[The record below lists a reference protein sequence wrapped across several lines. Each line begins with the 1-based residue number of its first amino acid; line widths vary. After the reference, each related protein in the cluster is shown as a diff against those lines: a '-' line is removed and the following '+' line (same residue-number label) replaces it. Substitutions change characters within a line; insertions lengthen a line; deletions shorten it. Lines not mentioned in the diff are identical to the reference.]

1 MAIKVAVISLGCP
14 KNQVD
19 SEVMLAKLKDAGME
33 IVIDDIDADVVI
45 VNTCAFIADAK
56 KESIDTILD
65 VAWLKEHRNLKG
77 IVAAGCLVQRYKDE
91 LFSELP
97 EIDAAIGIGDL
108 ESIVD
113 AVKEAYQS
121 GIGKK
126 ENKYK
131 CVTRAENQILGGDR
145 VVTGPE
151 YSVYLKIAEG
161 CDNHC
166 TFCAI
171 PSIRGKLRSRKIEE
185 IVSEAKELASLGAKE
200 LVVVAQDTTSYGK
213 DIYGKAS
220 LDVLLKEL
228 CKIDGIKWI
237 RVLYCYPEDITESLV
252 DVIAHEPKIVKYI
265 DLPIQHI
272 SDKVLKKMGR
282 RGDSALIKEKIAL
295 LRSKVPGIF
304 IRTTVMVGFP
314 TEDKEDFALL
324 AEFLKE
330 AKFERLGAFAFSS
343 EEGTA
348 AHEIKEGR
356 VPENVK
362 KKRLDVIMKNQY
374 EIHKANNEK
383 MLGKLT
389 EVLCEGFDRPS
400 GVYYGRSAHDAPEI
414 DGKVYFSSKRR
425 IKDGEFVN
433 VKITEVIDYDL
444 LGETLL

>member
-1 MAIKVAVISLGCP
+1 MAVKVAMISLGCP

-33 IVIDDIDADVVI
+33 IVIDDIDADVVV

-113 AVKEAYQS
+113 AVNQAYES
-121 GIGKK
+121 GVGKK
-126 ENKYK
+126 EDKYSV
-131 CVTRAENQILGGDR
+131 VTRAENQILGGDR

-185 IVSEAKELASLGAKE
+185 IVSEAKELALLGAKE

-228 CKIDGIKWI
+228 CKVDGIKWI

-252 DVIAHEPKIVKYI
+252 DVIANEPKIVKYI

-295 LRSKVPGIF
+295 LRSKVPGIV

-343 EEGTA
+343 EEGTP

-356 VPENVK
+356 VPENIK

-374 EIHKANNEK
+374 EIHKANNKK
-383 MLGKLT
+383 MLGQVI

-400 GVYYGRSAHDAPEI
+400 GVYFGRSANDAPEI
-414 DGKVYFSSKRR
+414 DGKVYFSSKRK
-425 IKDGEFVN
+425 INDGEFVN
-433 VKITEVIDYDL
+433 VKINEVIDYDL

>member
-1 MAIKVAVISLGCP
+1 
-14 KNQVD
+14 
-19 SEVMLAKLKDAGME
+19 MLAKLKDAGME
-33 IVIDDIDADVVI
+33 IVIDDIDADVVV

-113 AVKEAYQS
+113 AVNQAYES
-121 GIGKK
+121 GVGKK
-126 ENKYK
+126 EDKYSV
-131 CVTRAENQILGGDR
+131 VTRAENQILGGDR

-185 IVSEAKELASLGAKE
+185 IVSEAKELALLGAKE

-228 CKIDGIKWI
+228 CKVDGIKWI

-252 DVIAHEPKIVKYI
+252 DVIANEPKIVKYI

-295 LRSKVPGIF
+295 LRSKVPGIV

-343 EEGTA
+343 EEGTP

-356 VPENVK
+356 VPENIK

-374 EIHKANNEK
+374 EIHKANNKK
-383 MLGKLT
+383 MLGQVI

-400 GVYYGRSAHDAPEI
+400 GVYFGRSANDAPEI
-414 DGKVYFSSKRR
+414 DGKVYFSSKRK
-425 IKDGEFVN
+425 INDGEFVN
-433 VKITEVIDYDL
+433 VKINEVIDYDL

>member
-1 MAIKVAVISLGCP
+1 MAVKVAMISLGCP

-33 IVIDDIDADVVI
+33 IVIDDIDADVVV

-113 AVKEAYQS
+113 AVNQAYES
-121 GIGKK
+121 GVGKK
-126 ENKYK
+126 EDKYSV
-131 CVTRAENQILGGDR
+131 VTRAENQILGGDR

-185 IVSEAKELASLGAKE
+185 IVSEAKELALLGAKE

-228 CKIDGIKWI
+228 CKVDGIKWI

-252 DVIAHEPKIVKYI
+252 DVIANEPKIVKYI

-295 LRSKVPGIF
+295 LRSKVPGIV

-343 EEGTA
+343 EEGTP

-356 VPENVK
+356 VPENIK

-374 EIHKANNEK
+374 EIHKTNNKK
-383 MLGKLT
+383 MLGQVI

-400 GVYYGRSAHDAPEI
+400 GVYFGRSANDAPEI
-414 DGKVYFSSKRR
+414 DGKVYFSSKRK
-425 IKDGEFVN
+425 INDGEFVN
-433 VKITEVIDYDL
+433 VKINEVIDYDL